1 MFNGSK
7 ESQRREIAAGGRNI
21 WVFKMTQGNTGRE
34 TDAKRQDTRVHSEYL
49 PESDSKTSGSFF
61 DSRIS
66 SSNWLTTKEAA
77 AYVRSTPK
85 QLRKWV
91 YQGRVEAY
99 RFLGKSLRFKRT
111 ELDLLFKGGP
121 TWE

>member
-1 MFNGSK
+1 
-7 ESQRREIAAGGRNI
+7 
-21 WVFKMTQGNTGRE
+21 MTQGNTGTE
-34 TDAKRQDTRVHSEYL
+34 TSTKNENTRVNSRNTSEFRM
-49 PESDSKTSGSFF
+49 KNSGMFF

-77 AYVRSTPK
+77 EYVRSTPK

-99 RFLGKSLRFKRT
+99 KFLGKSLRFKKT
-111 ELDLLFKGGP
+111 ELDLLFKGGS
-121 TWE
+121 TWG